1 VKFDK
6 IPTAYRKGRVFMSF
20 KLKHLPVIIAAL
32 SIISSVLT
40 YFVGTYF
47 DTYFKNE
54 VEKHWRDVSSEFAEQ
69 IIERY
74 IDGKKALL
82 NLILD
87 DLLNDNEMARLYK
100 EKDRERLYNYLKPR
114 FENLRKFGV
123 EILQFN
129 DPDLKVFLRVHNPE
143 KYGDDLL
150 YRKLI
155 LKANSEKKKTTG
167 VEAGRAGV
175 ALRLVGPVFADNEYI
190 GLLEVGIY
198 LKSEFLEGLVGTSE
212 VVILYDDKGKLE
224 NPVFVRLPGKE
235 ELAKEI
241 DVNKFI
247 ENDRYHEFKDGNMYL
262 SYGLKNVDGN
272 TVAVIISKIPMGEVK
287 RLSNLSR
294 VVNSSI
300 QIISLAILI
309 VIVIILIRVI
319 QKQIRQ
325 AQGTLDDVSKGDFT
339 VELNK
344 SVNNEIGLLLN
355 SVGKVVSSI
364 REYFVSLQKGFISIN
379 QSVSKYAA
387 ATDKTKELIERANS
401 SVERVVSMAESVS
414 AAVEETNSGVEEVAA
429 AAQNVAHSAQQISA
443 LTNST
448 FSEISKSMG
457 IIKELVQKIEE
468 TIASSRRSLEVT
480 SALVNYSAQIQTIVD
495 TINSIAEQTNL
506 LALNAAIEAA
516 RAGEAG
522 RGFAVV
528 ADEIRKLAEE
538 SKKSTSNIQ
547 GILKNIKDGVE
558 QVDQTVKQSAD
569 VLNTSRE
576 SVSKTQ
582 EAFERIYNLAEEI
595 NSKAESLAAASEEQS
610 ASSEQISSAMQNAT
624 NNINEIVQLM
634 DELAQAMS
642 TVAKTIPELS
652 DADRQVEDAI
662 LSIAKV
668 MKSKFRIFK
677 KEDYETTITEAIQ
690 AHKAWLEKLRES
702 VRSGKP
708 VELQFNSHRCAFG
721 TIYDFT
727 AAPKGQE
734 ENWSQID
741 KLHLDVHKTGA
752 RVMELIKAGKISDA
766 QRLYSEVE
774 STANRL
780 VSLLEEIK
788 KNL

>member
-1 VKFDK
+1 
-6 IPTAYRKGRVFMSF
+6 MSF
-20 KLKHLPVIIAAL
+20 KLKHLPVIIAVL
-32 SIISSVLT
+32 LIISSALT

-47 DTYFKNE
+47 ENK
-54 VEKHWRDVSSEFAEQ
+54 VEERWCDVSNELAEHT
-69 IIERY
+69 IE
-74 IDGKKALL
+74 GKKVF
-82 NLILD
+82 LD
-87 DLLNDNEMARLYK
+87 FVFDHTLNDKEVVRLYK
-100 EKDRERLYNYLKPR
+100 ERDREGLYNYLKPYYEA
-114 FENLRKFGV
+114 FNKFGV
-123 EILQFN
+123 EILQFI
-129 DPDLKVFLRVHNPE
+129 DPDIKSFLRMHMPE
-143 KYGDDLL
+143 KYGDDLSF
-150 YRKLI
+150 RKL
-155 LKANSEKKKTTG
+155 LQKANNEKKKLIAA
-167 VEAGRAGV
+167 EAGRAGV
-175 ALRLVGPVFADNEYI
+175 GLRIVGPVFADNGYI
-190 GLLEVGIY
+190 GLLEFGIP
-198 LKSEFLEGLVGTSE
+198 LKSEFLEGLPWTSE
-212 VVILYDDKGKLE
+212 IVILYDDKGKLE

-241 DVNKFI
+241 DVKKFI
-247 ENDRYHEFKDGNMYL
+247 ENDRYHEFKNGNMYL
-262 SYGLKNVDGN
+262 SYGLKDIEGN
-272 TVAVIISKIPMGEVK
+272 SVAVIISKIPMREVE
-287 RLSNLSR
+287 RLSTLSK
-294 VVNSSI
+294 VVNNSI

-325 AQGTLDDVSKGDFT
+325 AQETLDDVSKGDFT

-364 REYFVSLQKGFISIN
+364 REYFVSLQKGFIPIN

-387 ATDKTKELIERANS
+387 ATDRTKELIERANS

-429 AAQNVAHSAQQISA
+429 AAQNVAHSAQQIST

-538 SKKSTSNIQ
+538 SKKSTSDIQ

-582 EAFERIYNLAEEI
+582 EAFERIYNLAKEI

-624 NNINEIVQLM
+624 KSVNEIVQLM
-634 DELAQAMS
+634 DELAEAMS

-652 DADRQVEDAI
+652 DAERQVEDAI
-662 LSIAKV
+662 LSIAKE
-668 MKSKFRIFK
+668 MKSKFRVFK

-708 VELQFNSHRCAFG
+708 VELQFNPHRCAFG

>member
-1 VKFDK
+1 
-6 IPTAYRKGRVFMSF
+6 MSF
-20 KLKHLPVIIAAL
+20 KLKHLPVIIVVLLIL
-32 SIISSVLT
+32 SSALT
-40 YFVGTYF
+40 YFISTYF
-47 DTYFKNE
+47 ENK
-54 VEKHWRDVSSEFAEQ
+54 VEERWRDVSNELAGH
-69 IIERY
+69 IIEHY
-74 IDGKKALL
+74 IEREKVF
-82 NLILD
+82 LD
-87 DLLNDNEMARLYK
+87 FVFDDILNDNEMVRLYK
-100 EKDRERLYNYLKPR
+100 ERDREGLYNYLKPYYED
-114 FENLRKFGV
+114 FSKFGV
-123 EILQFN
+123 EVLQFI
-129 DPDLKVFLRVHNPE
+129 DPNLKAFLRMHKPE
-143 KYGDDLL
+143 QYGDDLSF
-150 YRKLI
+150 RKLVQ
-155 LKANSEKKKTTG
+155 KANSEKKKVIG
-167 VEAGRAGV
+167 VEAGKNGV
-175 ALRLVGPVFADNEYI
+175 ALRVVGPVFVDNEYI
-190 GLLEVGIY
+190 GLLEFGIY
-198 LKSEFLEGLVGTSE
+198 LKSEFLEDLPGTSE
-212 VVILYDDKGKLE
+212 LVILYDDKGKLD

-235 ELAKEI
+235 ELDKEI
-241 DVNKFI
+241 DVKKFI
-247 ENDRYHEFKDGNMYL
+247 ENDHYHEFKNGNMYL
-262 SYGLKNVDGN
+262 SYGLKDIEGN
-272 TVAVIISKIPMGEVK
+272 TIAVIISKVPMSEVE
-287 RLSNLSR
+287 RFSTLSK
-294 VVNSSI
+294 VVNNSI
-300 QIISLAILI
+300 QIISLAIL
-309 VIVIILIRVI
+309 VVVIIMLLRVI

-325 AQGTLDDVSKGDFT
+325 VQEILGDVSKGDFT
-339 VELNK
+339 VELNN

-355 SVGKVVSSI
+355 SVGKAASSI
-364 REYFVSLQKGFISIN
+364 RESFVSLQKEFVSIN
-379 QSVSKYAA
+379 QSVSKYTA
-387 ATDKTKELIERANS
+387 ATDKIKEFIEKANS
-401 SVERVVSMAESVS
+401 SVEREVSMAESVS

-429 AAQNVAHSAQQISA
+429 AAQNVAYSAQQISA

-468 TIASSRRSLEVT
+468 TITSSRRSLEVT
-480 SALVNYSAQIQTIVD
+480 TSLVNYSAQIQTIVD

-538 SKKSTSNIQ
+538 SKKSTADIQ
-547 GILKNIKDGVE
+547 NILKNIKDGVE
-558 QVDQTVKQSAD
+558 QVDQTVKQNAD

-576 SVSKTQ
+576 SVSKAQ
-582 EAFERIYNLAEEI
+582 EAFERIYSLAEEI

-610 ASSEQISSAMQNAT
+610 ASSEEISSAMQNAT

-642 TVAKTIPELS
+642 TVVKMIPELTN
-652 DADRQVEDAI
+652 AERQVEDAI
-662 LSIAKV
+662 LSIAEE
-668 MKSKFRIFK
+668 MKSKFRVFK
-677 KEDYETTITEAIQ
+677 KEDYETTITKAIE

-708 VELQFNSHRCAFG
+708 VELEFNPHRCVFG

-741 KLHLDVHKTGA
+741 KLHHDVHKTGA

-780 VSLLEEIK
+780 ISLLEEIK